1 MLDEVKLKQTMSS
14 VLQIPAEKID
24 FNTNMDTIEKWDS
37 LQHMN
42 LVLALED
49 AFSIFIPDDEAANI
63 TSYPLIKLVVKEQL
77 QNER

>member
-1 MLDEVKLKQTMSS
+1 MLDEVKLKQIISS
-14 VLQIPAEKID
+14 VLQVPAENI
-24 FNTNMDTIEKWDS
+24 NSETSMDTIERWDS

-49 AFSIFIPDDEAANI
+49 AFDIYIPDDEATNI

-77 QNER
+77 GEG